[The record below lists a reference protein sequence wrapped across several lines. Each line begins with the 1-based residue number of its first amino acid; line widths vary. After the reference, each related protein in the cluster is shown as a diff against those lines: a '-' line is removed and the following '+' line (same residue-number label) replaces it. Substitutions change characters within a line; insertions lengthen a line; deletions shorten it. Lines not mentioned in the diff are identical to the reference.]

1 MALRSLPAPPET
13 PTDARIL
20 ELAAE
25 HIRRFGVE
33 RTSVTG
39 IAEAAGMSHANV
51 YRYYPSKTA
60 LFEEITAGWLKPLE
74 AGLRII
80 ADAQDPAFDK
90 LERMVL
96 AIHRTYRQ
104 KLEADP
110 KIFRLFVDAAEKA
123 AAVARR
129 HRGRIELELNRIL
142 DEGAGSGLIE
152 IRDTKACLL
161 LVLDA
166 LHRFID
172 PASVAHDIDQPRSLL
187 EERVARTLDLLRL
200 GLYYGLNDYKLQN
213 L

>member
-1 MALRSLPAPPET
+1 MALRSLTAPPET

-20 ELAAE
+20 GLAAD

-60 LFEEITAGWLKPLE
+60 LFDEITVHWLKPLE

-90 LERMVL
+90 LERMVF
-96 AIHRTYRQ
+96 AVHRTYRN
-104 KLEADP
+104 KLESDP
-110 KIFRLFVDAAEKA
+110 KIFRLFVDAADKA
-123 AAVARR
+123 APVARR
-129 HRGRIELELNRIL
+129 HRGRIELELHRIL
-142 DEGAGSGLIE
+142 DEGTGAGLIE
-152 IRDTKACLL
+152 IRDAKASLQ

-166 LHRFID
+166 LHRFLD
-172 PASVAHDIDQPRSLL
+172 PAAVARDIDRARQEL
-187 EERVARTLDLLRL
+187 EERATRALDLLRL
-200 GLYYGLNDYKLQN
+200 GLSIG
-213 L
+213 